1 MPSTVESLFW
11 ITLCGVLAPLLA
23 GSVLRRKVPEVVLL
37 LVLGV
42 VVGPNV
48 LDLAATTDGVD
59 VLRQLGLGMLFL
71 LAGYEIEIPE
81 LVGRGGRRALWTWLA
96 AFALAAGLIAVL
108 GAGGAIH
115 AEVAVAIALTSTALG
130 TLLPILKDSGMLG
143 TPFGETLMKHGA
155 YGELGPIVAI
165 SVLLGTR
172 GPLASLLVLAGFAL
186 LAVLVHVFSSRVSR
200 EGSKLLHAVRLGAE
214 TSGQTQVRLVVLLLV
229 TLGASAA
236 AFDLDAVLGAFA
248 AGIILRRL
256 LPEGHES
263 LEVKLTGL
271 AFGLLI
277 PVFFITSG
285 MAIDPSAVAR
295 EPGVLV
301 AFVLLIVVVRGGAV
315 YVATRTSREDGRAV
329 FDNRES
335 LAMALFGS
343 TGLPI
348 IVAVTSVAVAAGQM
362 SDTNA
367 SVLVAGGA
375 ITVLVCP
382 LVAQAVLSRKDGASG
397 EPEHPRDGRLA

>member
-42 VVGPNV
+42 LIGPNV
-48 LDLAATTDGVD
+48 LDLAVNTDGVN

-81 LVGRGGRRALWTWLA
+81 LVGRGGRRALATWVA
-96 AFALAAGLIAVL
+96 SFALAAGVMALL

-115 AEVAVAIALTSTALG
+115 SELAVAIALTSTALG

-143 TPFGETLMKHGA
+143 TTFGDTLMKHGA

-165 SVLLGTR
+165 SVLLGSR
-172 GPLASLLVLAGFAL
+172 GPIASLLVLAGFAL
-186 LAVLVHVFSSRVSR
+186 LAVLVHVFSSRLSR
-200 EGSKLLHAVRLGAE
+200 EGSKVLDTIRLGAE
-214 TSGQTQVRLVVLLLV
+214 SSGQTQVRLVVLLLV

-236 AFDLDAVLGAFA
+236 AFDLDSVLGAFA

-256 LPEGHES
+256 LPEGHQG

-285 MAIDPSAVAR
+285 MAIDPAAVAE
-295 EPGVLV
+295 EPGALVL
-301 AFVLLIVVVRGGAV
+301 FVLLIVVVRGGAV
-315 YVATRTSREDGRAV
+315 YVATRTTREGGRAV
-329 FDNRES
+329 FDGRES
-335 LAMALFGS
+335 VAMALFGS

-362 SDTNA
+362 TDTNA

-382 LVAQAVLSRKDGASG
+382 LLAQTLLARERGATG
-397 EPEHPRDGRLA
+397 DDPDVERVRG